1 MNVPSTFGHK
11 QTLAPHYS
19 TAPWYR
25 SVGSVLQSLLRELLK
40 WGAHDDLGRRA
51 KDTGVD
57 SGDNCNA
64 VGSLEL
70 RLDYSSVQ
78 PMVLTVALTA
88 TLLEERER
96 ACETERESLRERERE
111 TSARAHT
118 HTDRSQQR
126 GAENSKSRRK
136 HLSPEASL
144 KWLVISY
151 LADRVYREAECALT
165 NK

>member
-1 MNVPSTFGHK
+1 
-11 QTLAPHYS
+11 
-19 TAPWYR
+19 
-25 SVGSVLQSLLRELLK
+25 
-40 WGAHDDLGRRA
+40 LGRRA
-51 KDTGVD
+51 KDAGVD

-111 TSARAHT
+111 RHPRVRT
-118 HTDRSQQR
+118 HTLTGHNS
-126 GAENSKSRRK
+126 AEQKIQNHDANIY
-136 HLSPEASL
+136 HLKPH
-144 KWLVISY
+144 
-151 LADRVYREAECALT
+151 
-165 NK
+165 

>member
-51 KDTGVD
+51 KDAGVD

-78 PMVLTVALTA
+78 PMVLT
-88 TLLEERER
+88 
-96 ACETERESLRERERE
+96 ERESLRERERE
-111 TSARAHT
+111 RHPRVRT
-118 HTDRSQQR
+118 HTLTGHNS
-126 GAENSKSRRK
+126 AEQKIQNHDANIY
-136 HLSPEASL
+136 HLKPH
-144 KWLVISY
+144 
-151 LADRVYREAECALT
+151 
-165 NK
+165 